1 MDRLKV
7 TKPTITP
14 LKIIDQIEGRVM
26 HALKESE
33 DSFINFGEAYF
44 SSVHYGMTKG
54 WKLHKKMTLNL
65 IVPHGEI
72 RFLVHHGNEESD
84 VIPLVDEVLGENN
97 YSRLTIP
104 PNNWVAFQGIGMG
117 KNMLLNIANIEHD
130 PSESINKS
138 LSCFNVRGFEYN
150 E

>member
-1 MDRLKV
+1 M
-7 TKPTITP
+7 
-14 LKIIDQIEGRVM
+14 
-26 HALKESE
+26 
-33 DSFINFGEAYF
+33 
-44 SSVHYGMTKG
+44 
-54 WKLHKKMTLNL
+54 
-65 IVPHGEI
+65 
-72 RFLVHHGNEESD
+72 VHHGNEESD

-130 PSESINKS
+130 PSESINKY
-138 LSCFNVRGFEYN
+138 LSYFNVRSFDYN